1 MGWWIRISLFK
12 LIRGKERNKKE
23 TGFLKALISINKKE
37 KTIEEVETKKTAEVE
52 TKEIE
57 KVETNNV
64 KDSVHKIKIMTAI
77 DVIKEMIR

>member
-1 MGWWIRISLFK
+1 MD
-12 LIRGKERNKKE
+12 NK
-23 TGFLKALISINKKE
+23 
-37 KTIEEVETKKTAEVE
+37 VTAAELLE
-52 TKEIE
+52 LMIE